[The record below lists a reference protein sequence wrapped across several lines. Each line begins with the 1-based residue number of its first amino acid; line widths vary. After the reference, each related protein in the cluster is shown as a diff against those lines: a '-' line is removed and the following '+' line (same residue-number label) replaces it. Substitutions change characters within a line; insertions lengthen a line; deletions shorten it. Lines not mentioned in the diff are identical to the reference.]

1 MSLDHLHHGVLQV
14 HLALPAGHD
23 PGVSVDLLQR
33 QPLVWTDLDHPPQEV
48 LTVWRD
54 EVRDVEDAALHLEMT
69 VVRDFKKRGLS
80 EKESAGENFNFI
92 SFGFS
97 KFMLLIVMF
106 VRNSTELPFW
116 ECAVTFARFH

>member
-1 MSLDHLHHGVLQV
+1 M
-14 HLALPAGHD
+14 
-23 PGVSVDLLQR
+23 VSTIWLL
-33 QPLVWTDLDHPPQEV
+33 LVSS
-48 LTVWRD
+48 
-54 EVRDVEDAALHLEMT
+54 
-69 VVRDFKKRGLS
+69 KKRGLS

-116 ECAVTFARFH
+116 ECAVTIAKFH

>member
-1 MSLDHLHHGVLQV
+1 MQFRV
-14 HLALPAGHD
+14 
-23 PGVSVDLLQR
+23 VSTIWLL
-33 QPLVWTDLDHPPQEV
+33 LVSS
-48 LTVWRD
+48 
-54 EVRDVEDAALHLEMT
+54 
-69 VVRDFKKRGLS
+69 KKRGLS

-116 ECAVTFARFH
+116 ECAVTIAKFH

>member
-1 MSLDHLHHGVLQV
+1 MQFRV
-14 HLALPAGHD
+14 
-23 PGVSVDLLQR
+23 VSTIWLL
-33 QPLVWTDLDHPPQEV
+33 LVSS
-48 LTVWRD
+48 
-54 EVRDVEDAALHLEMT
+54 
-69 VVRDFKKRGLS
+69 KKRGLS

-116 ECAVTFARFH
+116 ECTVTIAKFH